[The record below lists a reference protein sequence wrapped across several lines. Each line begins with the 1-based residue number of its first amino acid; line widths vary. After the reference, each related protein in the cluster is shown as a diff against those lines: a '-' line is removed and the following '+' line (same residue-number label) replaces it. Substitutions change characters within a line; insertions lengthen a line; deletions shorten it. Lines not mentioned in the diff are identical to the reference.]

1 MKILHKM
8 SMFLIFLSAIVFEK
22 GYGQESWIINDM
34 DFNGL
39 FIEAYNEAL
48 FNTNEDASEDDIIL
62 EDNFLVV
69 DKNDEIIDITA
80 SGDDGAKILNQD
92 LINQLPNDLMNKLK
106 KRKYDWD
113 HLDWRKFSFQ
123 ILGRNAYEYANFK
136 EIRDANYWSRN
147 VYTMTPF
154 TFLNSFILRPDP
166 GLLALIFEQGYSDI
180 GYPSTLS
187 ENTRMFIATETAKVF
202 LNLPTTLPSISVSKA
217 HPLERT
223 YGGGIIFNV
232 DNIGGMVGYNIL
244 NDINYNDAYDP
255 NNTIYNNWAGQLY
268 WTKAFKFKIPVKG
281 KNSKDHSRIKPLFP
295 DGVQR
300 IKFGPS
306 YAKLTYGRVDTL
318 SVFKELESSD
328 FGNSFSIFFEWSYLS
343 DKIQPE
349 GSYNYYH
356 EWSIYFR
363 ANVAES
369 ASRLN
374 TGFLYSLSAGFAVGA
389 NIVWASPVT
398 FLVGDVNEFKWDPGY
413 VISPNLTFRW

>member
-1 MKILHKM
+1 MKTAYKIEL
-8 SMFLIFLSAIVFEK
+8 FLIFILLNILNNA
-22 GYGQESWIINDM
+22 YGQESWVINDE
-34 DFNGL
+34 DFNSS

-48 FNTNEDASEDDIIL
+48 FETNEDASEEDIIL

-69 DKNDEIIDITA
+69 DVNDNIFDVTA
-80 SGDDGAKILNQD
+80 SGEDGAKIMNQELLKKLPD
-92 LINQLPNDLMNKLK
+92 ELIDKLL

-136 EIRDANYWSRN
+136 EIRDANYWARN
-147 VYTMTPF
+147 IFTMTPF
-154 TFLNSFILRPDP
+154 TYVNSFILRPDP

-187 ENTRMFIATETAKVF
+187 KNTRMFIATETAKIF
-202 LNLPTTLPSISVSKA
+202 LNLPTNLPNISISDS
-217 HPLERT
+217 HPLEST

-232 DNIGGMVGYNIL
+232 DGIGGLVGYNIL
-244 NDINYNDAYDP
+244 NDINYNEAHDP
-255 NNTIYNNWAGQLY
+255 DNTIYNNWAGQLY
-268 WTKAFKFKIPVKG
+268 WTKAFKFKIPLKG
-281 KNSKDHSRIKPLFP
+281 KNSKDHKRAKPLLP

-318 SVFKELESSD
+318 SSFTELESSD
-328 FGNSFSIFFEWSYLS
+328 FGNSFSFFFEWSYLS

-349 GSYNYYH
+349 GSYNFYH

-363 ANVAES
+363 ANVAERP
-369 ASRLN
+369 RLN
-374 TGFLYSLSAGFAVGA
+374 AGFLYSISAGFAVGA

-398 FLVGDVNEFKWDPGY
+398 FLAGTQGEFEWDPGY